1 MTETLVSVVLFTP
14 KKIILEKHNSP
25 HGGLRSFVEPG
36 LKMRLRLWGGD
47 AFNHFKK
54 DIII

>member
-14 KKIILEKHNSP
+14 KNNLGKAQLTTWRFEELC
-25 HGGLRSFVEPG
+25 GA
-36 LKMRLRLWGGD
+36 WAGD
-47 AFNHFKK
+47 EAETVGRGAFNHFKK